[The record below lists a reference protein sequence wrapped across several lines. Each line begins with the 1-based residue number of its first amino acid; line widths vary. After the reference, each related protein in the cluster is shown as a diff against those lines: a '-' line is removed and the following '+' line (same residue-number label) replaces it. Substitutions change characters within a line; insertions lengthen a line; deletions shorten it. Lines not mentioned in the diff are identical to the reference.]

1 VSAQRHSRTRN
12 FIAGVFSGYV
22 LMFVTV
28 AVGLWLTPFTLRYL
42 DREEYAIFALMS
54 DVLMWLG
61 LLDLGIAAGLRAQA
75 AQLTGLGD
83 QERLNRLASTAFFSQ
98 NVVVAAVILLG
109 GGISFG
115 FPEFFNIR
123 PDLQHQATNL
133 MFLMIVALAMSMGTQ
148 TFSALLIANQQIH
161 VDNAFGL
168 LNLVI
173 RSILTVVLL
182 QAGWGLYSLA
192 FANLAAKATSSG
204 LAVLRTFHLLP
215 HLRIRRKLA
224 SWSELKGIGHLGL
237 WFSLGGLANIAINGL
252 SRIITAKVVS
262 VEMVTTLTLTGRLYS
277 FSGGLIILMTDTARP
292 MLGQLL
298 GQKKMDEVLRIYRH
312 LFALSV
318 GCAIVL
324 GLSIWSGNGTF
335 IQRWV
340 GEKNY
345 GGVLL
350 DCALVSNFVLSFWNR
365 PNRAV
370 MSAGLIVRP
379 QAISQ
384 IIEGGLNL
392 TLSLLLARPFGVIGI
407 VMGTT
412 IANIMVSCWYLPYR
426 TARMFNLSFGKFLW
440 ADVSRLLLFT
450 LCLSPV
456 AYWARTLASAAGGFP
471 GAAVGGTLTGVAG
484 AAMLWFMVFDRGM
497 KSYIIENV
505 AKLRRSVFQPSGG
518 A

>member
-1 VSAQRHSRTRN
+1 
-12 FIAGVFSGYV
+12 
-22 LMFVTV
+22 MFATV

-42 DREEYAIFALMS
+42 DREQYAIFALMS

-75 AQLTGLGD
+75 AQLTGRPD
-83 QERLNRLASTAFFSQ
+83 HEKLNRLASTAFFSQ
-98 NVVVAAVILLG
+98 NVVVAAVIVIG
-109 GGISFG
+109 GGLSFA

-123 PDLQHQATNL
+123 PDLQAEATNL
-133 MFLMIVALAMSMGTQ
+133 MFLMIVALALSMGTQ

-173 RSILTVVLL
+173 RSLLTVFLL

-192 FANLAAKATSSG
+192 VANLAAKATSSG
-204 LAVLRTFHLLP
+204 LAVLRTFRLLP
-215 HLRIRRKLA
+215 HLSIRRRLA

-237 WFSLGGLANIAINGL
+237 WFTLGGLANIAINGL
-252 SRIITAKVVS
+252 SRIITAKAVS

-298 GQKKMDEVLRIYRH
+298 GQKKMGEVLRIYRQ

-324 GLSIWSGNGTF
+324 GMSIWAGNGVF

-340 GEKNY
+340 GEANY
-345 GGVLL
+345 GGIIM

-370 MSAGLIVRP
+370 LAAGLIVRP
-379 QAISQ
+379 QALSQ
-384 IIEGGLNL
+384 IVEGAFNL
-392 TLSLLLARPFGVIGI
+392 TLSIILARYYGVVGI
-407 VMGTT
+407 VMGTSLASILT
-412 IANIMVSCWYLPYR
+412 SCWYLPYR
-426 TARMFNLSFGKFLW
+426 TARMFDLSFGKFLW
-440 ADVSRLLLFT
+440 ADVSRLLLFFVC
-450 LCLSPV
+450 LCPV
-456 AYWARTLASAAGGFP
+456 AFGAREVAHAAGGFP
-471 GAAVGGTLTGVAG
+471 GAAAGGSLTGIAG
-484 AAMLWFMVFDRGM
+484 MCMLWFMVFDKGLR
-497 KSYIIENV
+497 SYILENV
-505 AKLRRSVFQPSGG
+505 AKLRRGLIRTTPASPETETGTH